1 MSTPILIFSIIL
13 TITSVALA
21 LFVLMHKGRG
31 GGLSDLFGGGI
42 SSSMG
47 GSSVAERNLD
57 RLTIIIGVV
66 WLAAHRRAGP
76 ALQAAAPEARTPQAR
91 PTRFPI
97 RHVRQEEK
105 RNVAGGSAIRGSR
118 VGAGPMGEAERG
130 DAAPR
135 LYVSYFCAHGH
146 ETRPAFAADA
156 AIPDTWDC
164 PRCGLPSNLDSLN
177 PPPPPKIEPYKTHL
191 AYVKERRS
199 DQEAADILT
208 EALQALRDRRARG
221 EVIY

>member
-1 MSTPILIFSIIL
+1 M
-13 TITSVALA
+13 
-21 LFVLMHKGRG
+21 
-31 GGLSDLFGGGI
+31 
-42 SSSMG
+42 
-47 GSSVAERNLD
+47 
-57 RLTIIIGVV
+57 
-66 WLAAHRRAGP
+66 
-76 ALQAAAPEARTPQAR
+76 
-91 PTRFPI
+91 
-97 RHVRQEEK
+97 
-105 RNVAGGSAIRGSR
+105 NVAGGSAIRGSR

-156 AIPDTWDC
+156 HDPGQPGTARAAACRPTST
-164 PRCGLPSNLDSLN
+164 PLN

-191 AYVKERRS
+191 AYVKERRT
-199 DQEAADILT
+199 DKEAADILT